1 MRLVNQGQSPLQEE
15 TSAEVNELCARILSR
30 RPLVLVSN
38 RGPVEHQMADGRPEP
53 RRGSGSVVTSFSSLA
68 QDFEFTWVSSA
79 MSEGDRTVSG
89 NVNGSNIR
97 SPFPNH
103 KINLRFVTTP
113 RRA

>member
-1 MRLVNQGQSPLQEE
+1 M
-15 TSAEVNELCARILSR
+15 
-30 RPLVLVSN
+30 VLVSN